1 MRREGRTMG
10 GWECGCCVRWWVFGL
25 ASSSDSDSLS
35 IVGLLAVAV
44 VVVVVVAV
52 VAVVESYDDPL
63 KENPEGERLRSWMD
77 ESKSQT
83 SRWEPNPDTEFYFIS
98 TIVDH

>member
-1 MRREGRTMG
+1 MEMSQ
-10 GWECGCCVRWWVFGL
+10 WWATTRGAACEYWL

-35 IVGLLAVAV
+35 IVGSLVVVAVAVAAVAV
-44 VVVVVVAV
+44 VVV
-52 VAVVESYDDPL
+52 ESSSDPL

-83 SRWEPNPDTEFYFIS
+83 SRWEPNQDFEFYFIS

>member
-1 MRREGRTMG
+1 
-10 GWECGCCVRWWVFGL
+10 VRPFAL
-25 ASSSDSDSLS
+25 ASSSDSLS
-35 IVGLLAVAV
+35 IGGSLAAVAV
-44 VVVVVVAV
+44 AAVVVAV

-63 KENPEGERLRSWMD
+63 KGNPEGERLRSWMD